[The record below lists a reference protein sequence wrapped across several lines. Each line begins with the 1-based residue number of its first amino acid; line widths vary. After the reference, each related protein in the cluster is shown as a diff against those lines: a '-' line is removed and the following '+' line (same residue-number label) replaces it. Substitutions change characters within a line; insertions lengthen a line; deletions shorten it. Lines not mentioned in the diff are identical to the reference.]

1 MDRGALVFATG
12 VGLALQV
19 LMVLTG
25 HYAPAVKALFA
36 VGGMALS
43 LLAGVLFA
51 ERARA
56 SWPADLGGG
65 AIAGGVC
72 ALLGIALSASLGDV
86 PPSLLLL
93 GTAASVCTG
102 LIGGAIGK
110 LAFR

>member
-1 MDRGALVFATG
+1 MDRSALVFATG
-12 VGLALQV
+12 VGVVLQV

-25 HYAPAVKALFA
+25 HYEPAVKALFA
-36 VGGMALS
+36 VGGMGLS
-43 LLAGVLFA
+43 LVAGVLFA

-56 SWPADLGGG
+56 SWGVDLGGG

-72 ALLGIALSASLGDV
+72 ALLGIALSAALGDV

-93 GTAASVCTG
+93 GTAASVVTG
-102 LIGGAIGK
+102 LIGGGIGK